1 MTLYDLLNEG
11 SSMLQQAGDT
21 DAENDAKLL
30 LLNAFDLN
38 LVHFLMDRLRP
49 LSETDVAV
57 QEQIQNYRAMVAKR
71 ASRVPLQQILGSQEF
86 MGLDFFVNEHV
97 LIPRQDTET
106 LVELVLEEQQGKQQ
120 EQQLEGQ
127 QKKQQEQ
134 QPEEQQKKQR
144 EQQSEEQQKKQRGQK
159 PEKSRKL
166 LDLCTGSGCIAISLA
181 VKGGFESVT
190 ATDLS
195 EEALKV
201 AERNTR
207 THQVPIR
214 FFQGDLFSALPQSEV
229 KTFDIITSNPP
240 YIPTAVIATLEPEVR
255 EHEPMMAL
263 DGTED
268 GLKFYRQ
275 IAKEAG
281 SWLKPG
287 GSIYLEIGYD
297 QGEAVSGL
305 LEDAGFTNV
314 RVVKDLPGKDRVVCG
329 CWEQ

>member
-30 LLNAFDLN
+30 LLTAFDLN

-49 LSETDVAV
+49 LSETDEAV
-57 QEQIQNYRAMVAKR
+57 QEQIQNYHAMVAKR

-120 EQQLEGQ
+120 EEQQEKQQVQQLEGQ

-144 EQQSEEQQKKQRGQK
+144 GQQSEEQPGK
-159 PEKSRKL
+159 PRKL

-195 EEALKV
+195 KEALKV
-201 AERNTR
+201 AERNAR

-214 FFQGDLFSALPQSEV
+214 FFQGDLFSALPQSEE
-229 KTFDIITSNPP
+229 KTFDVITSNPP

-314 RVVKDLPGKDRVVCG
+314 RVIKDLPGKDRVVCG

>member
-11 SSMLQQAGDT
+11 SAILLQAGDT
-21 DAENDAKLL
+21 DGENDAKLL
-30 LLNAFDLN
+30 LFEAFHLDLA
-38 LVHFLMDRLRP
+38 HFLMDRLRP
-49 LSETDVAV
+49 LAENDAQV
-57 QEQIQNYRAMVAKR
+57 QTQIQNYRAMTEKR

-106 LVELVLEEQQGKQQ
+106 LVELVLAEQQG
-120 EQQLEGQ
+120 
-127 QKKQQEQ
+127 
-134 QPEEQQKKQR
+134 
-144 EQQSEEQQKKQRGQK
+144 
-159 PEKSRKL
+159 PEKKL
-166 LDLCTGSGCIAISLA
+166 LDVCTGSGCIAISLA
-181 VKGGFESVT
+181 VKGGYESVT

-201 AERNTR
+201 AEKNAEAYR
-207 THQVPIR
+207 TKIA
-214 FFQGDLFSALPQSEV
+214 FYQGDLFGALPQEAAG
-229 KTFDIITSNPP
+229 TFDIITSNPP

-268 GLKFYRQ
+268 GLLYYRR
-275 IAKEAG
+275 IAAEAG
-281 SWLKPG
+281 SWLRSG
-287 GSIYLEIGYD
+287 GAIYLEIGYD

-305 LEDAGFTNV
+305 LRDAGFTGV

-329 CWEQ
+329 TWQQ

>member
-1 MTLYDLLNEG
+1 MTLYDLLTEG
-11 SSMLQQAGDT
+11 SAALLQAGDT
-21 DAENDAKLL
+21 DGENDAKLL
-30 LLNAFDLN
+30 LFEAFHLD

-49 LSETDVAV
+49 LSEQDEQV
-57 QEQIQNYRAMVAKR
+57 QEQIRTYRSMITKR
-71 ASRVPLQQILGSQEF
+71 ASRIPLQQILGSQEF
-86 MGLDFFVNEHV
+86 MGLEFYVNEHV

-106 LVELVLEEQQGKQQ
+106 LVELVLQ
-120 EQQLEGQ
+120 EQQ
-127 QKKQQEQ
+127 
-134 QPEEQQKKQR
+134 
-144 EQQSEEQQKKQRGQK
+144 ST
-159 PEKSRKL
+159 EKKL

-181 VKGGFESVT
+181 VKGGYESVT

-201 AERNTR
+201 AERNAKAYQKEIIFR
-207 THQVPIR
+207 
-214 FFQGDLFSALPQSEV
+214 QGDLFTALPQSEAG
-229 KTFDIITSNPP
+229 TFDIITSNPP

-275 IAKEAG
+275 IAKKAG
-281 SWLKPG
+281 TWLKPG
-287 GSIYLEIGYD
+287 GVIYLEIGYD

-305 LEDAGFTNV
+305 LREAGFDKV

-329 CWEQ
+329 IWPN